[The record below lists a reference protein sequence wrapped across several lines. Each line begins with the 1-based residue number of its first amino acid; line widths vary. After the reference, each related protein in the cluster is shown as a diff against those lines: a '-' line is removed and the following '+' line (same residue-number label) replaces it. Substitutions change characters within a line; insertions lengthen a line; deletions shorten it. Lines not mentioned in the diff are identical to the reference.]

1 MSRALLELLLLGFR
15 GRIVRRLRLLKQP
28 KYLVGLFAGLA
39 YFALVFGPR
48 YLAGAGRGRTAPL
61 PGAVSEVVVLGLAVA
76 LALAA
81 TAAWILTSSTP
92 LVALSEAE
100 AHLLLPA
107 PLPRRQVLRYALLKH
122 QPGLLTG
129 ALVVA
134 ALRGA
139 ASSPGRLLVAAATMW
154 GFLTLTDLHVKAV
167 SFWKARTR
175 ELPPAAA
182 WLRRGLALGI
192 GLAFWGAVAL
202 AATRIEPPDISV
214 QGAGGRD
221 FDPAAAAG
229 AWAEAAR
236 ASALDEVLAPFLW
249 VARALGAGG
258 SAPAWGPVALAALAL
273 AHLAWVERAGVR
285 FEEAALARARRRLD
299 ARTRR
304 PRFARAGA
312 AGRRREPFRLAAGGR
327 PEAAILWKNLLLR
340 GRRPVARTAAFIL
353 VGLGIV
359 TAGLTALGAPPVP
372 IAIAMSSGLALFGV
386 VPLIA
391 GLMLRHDLR
400 VDLLHL
406 ETLRPWPLP
415 GWRLVA
421 AEVAAPAATALVLQV
436 LGAGLVAASM
446 VAVELA
452 GGAARIPLPDRFL
465 GGTPPLA
472 MLAALL
478 AGGLL
483 AAWPVAVISILL
495 QNLLALLL
503 PAWVPLGLER
513 GRGTAAFGQ
522 RLLLGIAHLAGLAL
536 GVLPAALL
544 AGGGAVLLLAL
555 GLEPSV
561 WWLPPLGLLAGV
573 GLLAEAALLLRLAGA
588 AWDRLDPSQELLAPR
603 E

>member
-1 MSRALLELLLLGFR
+1 M
-15 GRIVRRLRLLKQP
+15 RRLRLLKQP
-28 KYLVGLFAGLA
+28 KYLVGFFAGLA

-48 YLAGAGRGRTAPL
+48 YLGAGRGRTPPL
-61 PGAVSEVVVLGLAVA
+61 PGEVSEVVVLGLAVG

-107 PLPRRQVLRYALLKH
+107 PLGRRQVLRYALLKH

-129 ALVVA
+129 ALIVA
-134 ALRGA
+134 VLRGA
-139 ASSPGRLLVAAATMW
+139 GSSPGRLLVAAATMW
-154 GFLTLTDLHVKAV
+154 GFLTLADLHVKAV
-167 SFWKARTR
+167 SFWKARSR
-175 ELPPAAA
+175 ELPPSDA
-182 WLRRGLALGI
+182 WLRRGLAIGV
-192 GLAFWGAVAL
+192 GLAYWSAVML
-202 AATRIEPPDISV
+202 AATRIEPPDISE
-214 QGAGGRD
+214 GTGGRD

-258 SAPAWGPVALAALAL
+258 GAPAWGPVALAALAL
-273 AHLAWVERAGVR
+273 AHLAWVERSGMR

-304 PRFARAGA
+304 PRFARVGA
-312 AGRRREPFRLAAGGR
+312 AGRRREPFRLAPGGR

-353 VGLGIV
+353 VGLAAV
-359 TAGLTALGAPPVP
+359 AAVLTVLGAPPVP
-372 IAIAMSSGLALFGV
+372 TALAMSSGLALFGV

-421 AEVAAPAATALVLQV
+421 AEVAAPAATALALQL
-436 LGAGLVAASM
+436 LGAGLVAASL
-446 VAVELA
+446 VAGELS
-452 GGAARIPLPDRFL
+452 GGAARLPLPDRFL
-465 GGTPPLA
+465 GATPPLVA
-472 MLAALL
+472 LAVLL

-483 AAWPVAVISILL
+483 AAWPVAVVSIVL

-536 GVLPAALL
+536 GALPAALL
-544 AGGGAVLLLAL
+544 AGGGAAFLLVLD
-555 GLEPSV
+555 LEPSV
-561 WWLPPLGLLAGV
+561 WWIPALGALAGA
-573 GLLAEAALLLRLAGA
+573 GLLAETALLLRIAGA